1 MFKFF
6 HEMLAIIS
14 PSKTQ
19 DFSLCDINSFTQT
32 RQLDYTQ
39 ELVKILKNKTQRQI
53 SKLMSLSEKLSKLNF
68 DRFQAFKT
76 PFSLDNAKQALLAF
90 KGDVYNGINASSLSA
105 KDLDFAQKNVR
116 MLSGLYGVL
125 RPLDLIQPYRLEMG
139 TKLGN
144 AQGKNLYDYWG
155 SSISEVLNEDEEKL
169 IVNLAS
175 NEYFKAIDKNILKAQ
190 ILDIVF
196 KEKKNDTYKVI
207 GIYAKRARGLMIN
220 YIIRSRLTD
229 AEELKDFSDEGYL
242 YNQELSS
249 DSTWVYVRD

>member
-1 MFKFF
+1 MFIFI

-19 DFSLCDINSFTQT
+19 DFSSCDINSFTQT
-32 RQLDYTQ
+32 RQLGHAQ
-39 ELVKILKNKTQRQI
+39 ELVNILKNKTRKQI
-53 SKLMSLSEKLSKLNF
+53 SKLMSLSENLSKLNF

-76 PFSLDNAKQALLAF
+76 PFSLDNAKQAFLAF
-90 KGDVYNGINASSLSA
+90 KGDVYNGINASSLSD

-139 TKLGN
+139 TRLINAKGN
-144 AQGKNLYDYWG
+144 NLYDYWG
-155 SSISEVLNEDEEKL
+155 SGISEVLNEDEEEL

-175 NEYFKAIDKNILKAQ
+175 NEYYKAIDKKMLKAQ

-196 KEKKNDTYKVI
+196 KEKKNETYKVI

-220 YIIRSRLTD
+220 YIIRNRLTD
-229 AEELKDFSDEGYL
+229 AEVLKDFSDEGYL

-249 DSTWVYVRD
+249 DKTWVYVRG

>member
-1 MFKFF
+1 
-6 HEMLAIIS
+6 
-14 PSKTQ
+14 
-19 DFSLCDINSFTQT
+19 
-32 RQLDYTQ
+32 
-39 ELVKILKNKTQRQI
+39 
-53 SKLMSLSEKLSKLNF
+53 MSLSEKLSKLNF

-90 KGDVYNGINASSLSA
+90 KGDVYNGINASSLSV

-139 TKLGN
+139 TKLSN
-144 AQGKNLYDYWG
+144 AQGNNLYDYWG
-155 SSISEVLNEDEEKL
+155 SGISEVLNEDEQKL

-175 NEYFKAIDKNILKAQ
+175 NEYFKAIDKKLLKAQ

-220 YIIRSRLTD
+220 YIIRNRLTD
-229 AEELKDFSDEGYL
+229 AEVLKDFSDEGYL
-242 YNQELSS
+242 YNQDLSS
-249 DSTWVYVRD
+249 DSTWVYVRG

>member
-1 MFKFF
+1 MFQFI

-19 DFSLCDINSFTQT
+19 DFSPCDINSFTQT

-39 ELVKILKNKTQRQI
+39 KLVNILKNKTQSQI

-90 KGDVYNGINASSLSA
+90 KGDVYNGINASSLSV

-144 AQGKNLYDYWG
+144 TQGSNLYDYWG
-155 SSISEVLNEDEEKL
+155 SGISEILNEDEEEM

-175 NEYFKAIDKNILKAQ
+175 NEYFKAIDKKNLKAQ
-190 ILDIVF
+190 MLDIVF
-196 KEKKNDTYKVI
+196 KEKKNGTYKTI
-207 GIYAKRARGLMIN
+207 AIYAKRARGLMIN
-220 YIIRSRLTD
+220 YIIRNRVTD
-229 AEELKDFSDEGYL
+229 TEVLKEFSDEGYQ
-242 YNQELSS
+242 YNQELSGE
-249 DSTWVYVRD
+249 STWVYVRD

>member
-1 MFKFF
+1 
-6 HEMLAIIS
+6 
-14 PSKTQ
+14 
-19 DFSLCDINSFTQT
+19 
-32 RQLDYTQ
+32 
-39 ELVKILKNKTQRQI
+39 
-53 SKLMSLSEKLSKLNF
+53 MSLSEKLSKLNF

-155 SSISEVLNEDEEKL
+155 SGISEVLNEDEEKL

-220 YIIRSRLTD
+220 YIIRNRLTD
-229 AEELKDFSDEGYL
+229 AEVLKDLSDEGYL
-242 YNQELSS
+242 YNQDLSS
-249 DSTWVYVRD
+249 DSTWV

>member
-1 MFKFF
+1 MFQFIHK
-6 HEMLAIIS
+6 MLAIIS

-19 DFSLCDINSFTQT
+19 DFSLCNINSFTQT

-39 ELVKILKNKTQRQI
+39 KLVNILKNKTQSQI

-90 KGDVYNGINASSLSA
+90 KGDVYNGINASSLSV

-139 TKLGN
+139 TKLSN
-144 AQGKNLYDYWG
+144 AQGNNLYDYWG
-155 SSISEVLNEDEEKL
+155 SGISEVLNEDEQKL

-175 NEYFKAIDKNILKAQ
+175 NEYFKAIDKKLLKAQ

-220 YIIRSRLTD
+220 YIIRNRLTD
-229 AEELKDFSDEGYL
+229 AEVLKDFSDEGYL
-242 YNQELSS
+242 YNQDLSS
-249 DSTWVYVRD
+249 DSTWVYVRG

>member
-19 DFSLCDINSFTQT
+19 DFSQCDINSFTQT
-32 RQLDYTQ
+32 RQLDHTQ

-155 SSISEVLNEDEEKL
+155 SGISEVLNEDEEKL

-220 YIIRSRLTD
+220 YIIRNRLTD
-229 AEELKDFSDEGYL
+229 AEDLKDFSDEGYL

>member
-1 MFKFF
+1 
-6 HEMLAIIS
+6 MLAIIS

-19 DFSLCDINSFTQT
+19 DFSPCDINSFTQS
-32 RQLDYTQ
+32 RQLSHTQ
-39 ELVKILKNKTQRQI
+39 ELVNIITNKTQRQI

-68 DRFQAFKT
+68 DRFQTFMT

-90 KGDVYNGINASSLSA
+90 KGDVYNGINASSLSL
-105 KDLDFAQKNVR
+105 KDLEFAQKNVR
-116 MLSGLYGVL
+116 ILSGLYGVL

-139 TKLGN
+139 TNLGN
-144 AQGKNLYDYWG
+144 TQKKKLYDYWG
-155 SSISEVLNEDEEKL
+155 SGISEILNEDEEEL

-175 NEYFKAIDKNILKAQ
+175 NEYVKAIDKKILKAQ

-220 YIIRSRLTD
+220 YIIRNRLTD
-229 AEELKDFSDEGYL
+229 TEALKEFSDEGYQ
-242 YNQELSS
+242 YNQEMSG